1 MANEFKP
8 FSSSDFGSNSID
20 RNGNPVKTGEEYT
33 FKPFGASGE
42 AREFNVTDTEGLVG
56 DKMGAPNPDEFD
68 FRVTSYMD
76 PYEVRARRQTAASK
90 WGNASVK
97 MLGLAGTTAIDGTL
111 GTVIGLGNGI
121 AQMAKGGSFGEGFIN
136 NPVSAALYD
145 FTKKMEKEMPNY
157 YTRKEQHS
165 PWYNNLGTA
174 NFWADTMLKNTG
186 FAIGAYLSGMGV
198 SRGFAALTSGLTK
211 KASKNI
217 AGRMAKQLGKNEDE
231 VLKMMK
237 AGELPT
243 NKLLEELKKDAR
255 LLKGINST
263 NQIAS
268 STLGAVGESRIEAL
282 HMYHD
287 TYDKIRR
294 ENPGISIEEANKQS
308 VSAANM
314 VFGLDMVT
322 LSLGNYS
329 QFRNA
334 FSRGY
339 EVNKRSMN
347 AIQRSADDRLYKA
360 TGGRLETAKNI
371 GAIALNPATE
381 GMEEMQQFFNTQFSE
396 KFIELQND
404 PEARNYV
411 DNTIEALM
419 FGFSES
425 YGNIDTYDNFFAG
438 FVTGGLGMPGVTTN
452 DGKTQFQMQGGVF
465 EGIRDYKEKNK
476 NTDTAIK
483 NLNEFMQDPEY
494 QKRLAFLTRD
504 LSLERTKQ
512 IALANEDLFNFKNAE
527 DDQFLNMVLSFADA
541 GKLEDLKSDIGD
553 LSRMEVSDYRN
564 LMSVDKKNLPE
575 DIQKEMSEDQEKF
588 DVFEGVEDTKIKEML
603 SKRATMMNEDIN
615 KILDIRDNLEI
626 KAGNKINRAL
636 IPNLVHYAYT
646 IDRGQKRLRD
656 IKTTVLEEL
665 SKAFTTAVQTK
676 APLDTYGF
684 VIDSSFKGEKGSSKR
699 VLRILKEGETAIAVT
714 SLTNEEKKQLTEKQ
728 AESDKHKKAQILS
741 KREKPDTKGT
751 SLFNFSI
758 LETGDESMFM
768 EAFDNFAKEN
778 PFAAENV
785 RDDVMDAVKMSQRLR
800 TFTELYTETYRNNKS
815 PEIMQRT
822 YAESLKKLEEYKK
835 IKAAKSF
842 TVGSV
847 VLHTDPKTGQK
858 INYEIYSYD
867 TKDGKTTY
875 TLNEFV
881 PGVGRDITE
890 RKEVKLEDL
899 MGKDYSLVSN
909 EKGVERFTIDFNE
922 VNTYKLETKR
932 ASQFGYILDKRG
944 KRVLVRLTADDLDS
958 KRKGGMRK
966 IKAED
971 LTADEKAILKKK
983 NAQEPLVFRNLF
995 GRAEKLL
1002 NKYFDPTLRDKLDRA
1017 IKTLNELA
1025 PNQNDAPLQAQIER
1039 IAGLFYTST
1048 ENGDLGYLASMYTVS
1063 ALDEIS
1069 QRLDGI
1075 TNVYVREALRDK
1087 IHQRKNDIKKVKE
1100 ELIKE
1105 YGMAFDRLWAE
1116 LEAKDRG
1123 LAASSIK
1130 FAKDI
1135 SDFEEQLKE
1144 MSLQKITD
1152 TKSISHARRAIASL
1166 KKNLEVALEKGD
1178 TKTSDKILNV
1188 LVGYEAKINGLKK
1201 SLELI
1206 KESSKGIRESIEK
1219 EKKDLKKIK
1228 EDLNRYERA
1237 IERLEEFRADL
1248 DKDVKYF
1255 SLEEVLEMI
1264 EDMLPESKFVPEFEK
1279 RVYDLPNLGLSSEEK
1294 IDFLTK
1300 EAQKAEAESEEL
1312 TGLRVASE
1320 EAADALKT
1328 EEAIQANVQSTP
1340 EGADRIRDLKRKA
1353 DNTKQLYL
1361 EKLEE
1366 EKPYVQDRNEQAT
1379 SVKAGVY
1386 KSAGIPYNDPST
1398 VGVFPTK
1405 DIEDLRFTVKTMK
1418 DELKQE
1424 KIKDANG
1431 KLLDVDALS
1440 DELLRFEY
1448 IRVQRRK
1455 IAELGKEKF
1464 VTLFRNTGRETE
1476 VTVSADE
1483 VYADKVESIR
1493 ALGIPIEDAVSL
1505 EDLRALH
1512 KNIDSEIK
1520 EREIA
1525 IRMIEE
1531 MLADVDGVIK
1541 TLEENLNAIG
1551 EDTPAGLAKA
1561 NKIAK
1566 TLLQFEDKRKAMI
1579 ERMIHIGAGL
1589 RKERQKRAEIADLE
1603 HRKELMDF
1611 LDVMKVA
1618 RAKVNTEKR
1627 KKDKSKK
1634 DGDGDPTAEND
1645 DPTTIEKAGSIASPG
1660 EVETDPKGEDKVKEA
1675 NKDSAKPSYWEV
1687 FNRNA
1692 GSDMP
1697 GDMPNPI
1704 KSQRRYHR
1712 WLQFNPDVARK
1723 SKVELFQSGDNF
1735 LLQDEDI
1742 EGFDQTEDIWGTVI
1756 TYKDGKKKYVNAD
1769 NSLSDVFDSTTAI
1782 YFKMPSSK
1790 LERTEY
1796 GEKYRE
1802 PTRKEIA
1809 SRFGLAESEMTEQ
1822 EFEDYKERE
1831 IKSLK
1836 DNYQAK
1842 RESWVKTIGNS
1853 QKENPI
1859 LTISE
1864 ITQGI
1869 PIENETVAPSTVK
1882 EFFGHNDVTIRVAT
1896 GDIFEIGGRTIKT
1909 TPGHTIVV
1917 DNKTKNFVRLRPRT
1931 ISDTEVETV
1940 VNIFKTYARRHTRNE
1955 GDHNIL
1961 KDANAHHLRDNTGAE
1976 IDPSTANLFSL
1987 LNDIVWWQGN
1997 NLNNKGEEIN
2007 TNPDTKFHFISKSGV
2022 PGGKI
2027 RIGNADYNFI
2037 GEKVNAEGK
2046 KELILNPEVETAVR
2060 AFLQSRYRQIT
2071 SRRFNAKNRN
2081 KEYTHIASLNN
2092 DRGMVMPNHMKTY
2105 DSYTDFIISDRSQDG
2120 RPIAEVRMKKVDKPT
2135 TSEGYNDAEITFA
2148 NRRLVF
2154 NYELDS
2160 YKKEEEKKNKA
2171 RAKANKTAKKKAD
2184 AAKKAQPTQDTAP
2197 DAEGKTE
2204 NPDAAVEVAGG
2215 DTDWAG
2221 SFAAHAVESIA
2232 GGDYSGMSGHVDELK
2247 KSMKQEPGSS
2257 KAPPKKRGQRRIKD
2271 SVFSGYENTDQM
2283 EKWFRSKFPKSVGF
2297 KRVLK
2302 AVNGSSWGE
2311 FSNGIV
2317 TVMEN
2322 AAEGTTFHEAFHVV
2336 MSEFLSEKEYKALI
2350 EEFLQRPN
2358 AEQLIADKAKV
2369 YSDYSREGIIEEI
2382 LADEFAEYELSGG
2395 TKKIPS
2401 PAQKS
2406 FFQELLDFIKAML
2419 GMGKP
2424 SIHEVYH
2431 KLSKGYYATAK
2442 PNVRS
2447 KAVLG
2452 ARQKRFETE
2461 SSPLTNE
2468 FIKVVNRKFFGFANT
2483 KFREEFD
2490 SYLAGDLTKA
2500 GVLDKIYNAIKEDLE
2515 GVRKTIIKEIDT
2527 KAEGYEIAEKQLQN
2541 LDRFLD
2547 KWDVNESYTEDID
2560 KLRNSFKEF
2569 HRTNIL
2575 SRFDVFT
2582 ELDIDEIKDEE
2593 SKDSGSNTWAFNS
2606 MTRSAVESASRRL
2619 RLFLAGLPE
2628 THKGQYFTYE
2638 KLSEDFGEPT
2648 AMSFGKAFAIYS
2660 NLLANTRTIE
2670 EAYHIIVKNQE
2681 TTPGA
2686 AFLLE
2691 ELKLKKLFS
2700 SDSNQGLTNSELQL
2714 ITDFS
2719 QSFNLQKM
2727 DYSIAAVGKHG
2738 SGAVMNASQDSQKN
2752 RILMDYRNN
2761 ERIMATM
2768 GSQYVTVDPTTDRV
2782 KYTGIIPVTD
2792 LRGTKAE
2799 VDTKKRQVYQSVGI
2813 EFTDE
2818 VWDALPIDGEVKNL
2832 QNVDTI
2838 LNKMLRKEMSI
2849 YEKESKMGIQL
2860 GLLTDGIIKVDPDK
2874 TENSHL
2880 NLDGSRVYDNI
2891 LHNYVSFITS
2901 GLNQAESLEK
2911 LEQQYPFFK
2920 SAYLNNSKLLN
2931 HILFDEDGNRNSK
2944 RNLKIDLGEGARTED
2959 KSVKKEFSAMTPSE
2973 KFKFVLDMSTQN
2985 KFMMI
2990 RAGSN
2995 GNERF
3000 ISFGDVKMGQAG
3012 NLRVDDWLGLGI
3024 KTPRVV
3030 ADMIGYAKDELAY
3043 IAEIRSMS
3051 KQYKFSK
3058 IFEDADT
3065 AIDSSPVL
3073 KMLSKNINLYNT
3085 IKTLIETKN
3094 TSTEMLEGIDIKLF
3108 SDQNPDAVAT
3118 AERLIQESITLEAE
3132 ELARKAIKLGL
3143 VEETTGGR
3151 YINLGVPQ
3159 VNDSGLMM
3167 QVESFESFN
3176 SLRDNMSHHAASFM
3190 ISQIEQQKIFAGH
3203 PAQYV
3208 KEDKVTQE
3216 LSVDNMIKRMSGMI
3230 GPKKASVLDSK
3241 WWRNVERLYPNLGGM
3256 SRLYMDKDGN
3266 INETLTEDSKPVLK
3280 SLILEDIQARN
3291 LGLAEYFEEY
3301 GDMNE
3306 ADAQGY
3312 VHLDTYRDMLLTNGM
3327 WNLGLEKLYQ
3337 WEMSNRKPTV
3347 FKWNGENISVKSE
3360 ADLINEAGKEVSF
3373 NPLKPQYFG
3382 PLAELGY
3389 VTSMYKLSVI
3399 PLIPSVIGE
3408 KKLNKMSNF
3417 MALNNTGMIVYESG
3431 NKVGT
3436 ATNEDGSL
3444 TKLYDENGKVGFNLR
3459 SKSHN
3464 LPYQHIYYEFFG
3476 IQVSTGN
3483 TRKDTT
3489 SYGSQVHKQ
3498 IMYEVHDGTNYRDM
3512 SFPELGIDEKSS
3524 VSTEKVMNHYLDL
3537 VGSRIKMGAASLRRR
3552 LGMVKMPNGTY
3563 EIEDVDKTI
3572 ELLKNLVAER
3582 DLPQEYIKAFDSL
3595 KVDGK
3600 ITPLGI
3606 TVMPA
3611 KGDVERAL
3619 FAIADKM
3626 TVKSKMKGAGLI
3638 QVANSG
3644 WEEVGVTRNYNDG
3657 KFNSNQLKFY
3667 TKTDSN
3673 KKVPTKKASK
3683 AVLELFKENP
3693 ELSKLGTPE
3702 EYQAYMESIGVTEI
3716 AHHHSESDISEFKTF
3731 PEGYFPNELKK
3742 KGTHYKEADDVVFFV
3757 KEKLTEEFMSKRPKV
3772 GTWGLKASNILQ
3784 FNGGQKV
3791 GDGVH
3796 PGIDEGVKKGI
3807 DEGYDAVDFG
3817 KIRDNKTWSKVIAI
3831 LNPKNAHRLGSKKD
3845 IQGFKNFKKVNKQ
3858 RVTRMQVYVPH
3869 YFKEILGDIKEGE
3882 NVILDDRLKKL
3893 LGFRI
3898 PTSGLNSIDSIEIA
3912 GFLPAHAGD
3921 MIVLPTEIVAKAG
3934 SDYDVDKLTVY
3945 YPHYTVGKNADGI
3958 TELRYLEFYTT
3969 DDLRNDP
3976 NKVNELKNRVRNQII
3991 SDDPILRKKIKDI
4004 ESEYDAAYIEEL
4016 KGEKKAAYS
4025 DFMKADAV
4033 QDFIEK
4039 FNLDPNRANKRELE
4053 KRFKGLRRTIT
4064 LLNKMSR
4071 ELEQYSGED
4080 RMGFTNEMFFLEN
4093 EDPMLVASNF
4103 KEDMSNDEA
4112 LDAIDRII
4120 TTAQTFEAELEVYYD
4135 EDSVKARAEIQK
4147 NIEEATKEMKK
4158 RISELVKPE
4167 VDEAFSTMT
4176 LFERNG
4182 KKAVENEI
4190 NRTMQGI
4197 VLSPENYEKLIEPI
4211 GSGILKKISEDI
4223 KRLKKQKAKADTV
4236 EDLLKMSW
4244 SLETIE
4250 RYLQGKKGVG
4260 IGALQSINELL
4271 GQKARWA
4278 VNENHKLTY
4287 FNSEEGVYTEFDAAL
4302 KFPNNN
4308 IGGAPILF
4316 GNDAFAGTQEELSK
4330 MRIMNNFINGYV
4342 DIEADPFIIDINAGL
4357 DMAPPIMF
4365 MVRAGV
4371 PIRTALYFAN
4381 QPIIIEMMDAFRS
4394 QGNNMISVAN
4404 SKKVE
4409 QGEIIEAVYKKYSG
4423 KENLVKSEID
4433 IISDESLEKYLD
4445 PDNQKMSDEAF
4456 RKDQLLILDQFIKLR
4471 AMGGELSNAVNIINY
4486 DTKGTGGLAAAT
4498 LVRKLA
4504 LKKIKENNFIQG
4516 FDTAF
4521 KKGNYLKDFKDSVE
4535 AIPEMFKPFFPE
4547 FNRQLAAPAIE
4558 MQFEEYYKDQRLGF
4572 DTMVNMMDIF
4582 MQDMM
4587 LSLVMKMPLK
4597 GKTTNLT
4604 EEIRNLLVTDK
4615 KEGNPSVALELKA
4628 FVEKFPEVA
4637 KNNPF
4642 IERIS
4647 PIFNETGG
4655 DRILM
4660 YDQPSDPSEIDD
4672 VIDGWRE
4679 LFRINDERIRNFAAQ
4694 LAKVAII
4701 QTGFRNHPVGL
4712 TKHIPAEYLADL
4724 LNNAFDQYK
4733 SMGIGGQRVFKNFSM
4748 IDSIL
4753 GNYTNS
4759 NILPRRG
4766 RVALK
4771 LKYTLKAEYLGE
4783 NNKKKREEAQAAGI
4797 NIFNKRIVQAYKT
4810 KVGENEDGSWEME
4823 DKLMPIFEGGKVVMI
4838 PMEQYMSKYVVMK
4851 GRGILALFTEL
4862 SNRKILKGSMHTKK
4876 RGKALSQNPLHDK
4889 APELAPDTEGD
4900 KKLIGK
4906 KAVIEKKD
4914 TNGTENTCE
4923 K

>member
-1 MANEFKP
+1 MANGFKA
-8 FSSSDFGSNSID
+8 FSLEDLGSNQID
-20 RNGNPVKTGEEYT
+20 NNGNPVKPGEST
-33 FKPFGASGE
+33 SAFKPFNAAGVAE
-42 AREFNVTDTEGLVG
+42 EFAPMDTGGFIG
-56 DKMGAPNPDEFD
+56 DKMGAINPDEFD

-76 PYEVRARRQTAASK
+76 PYEVRAKRQTSASK

-111 GTVIGLGNGI
+111 GTIVGLGNGV
-121 AQMAKGGSFGEGFIN
+121 ASMAKGGGFGEGFIN

-145 FTKKMEKEMPNY
+145 FTKKMEKEFPNY

-186 FAIGAYLSGMGV
+186 FALGAYLSGMGV

-217 AGRMAKQLGKNEDE
+217 AGRMAKELGKNEDE
-231 VLKMMK
+231 VLRMMK

-243 NKLLEELKKDAR
+243 DKLLTELKKDAR
-255 LLKGINST
+255 LLKGINSA

-287 TYDKIRR
+287 TIDKLKK
-294 ENPGISIEEANKQS
+294 ENPGLSPEEANKQA
-308 VSAANM
+308 VSAANI
-314 VFGLDMVT
+314 VFGLDMAT

-360 TGGRLETAKNI
+360 TGGRLEKAKNI

-396 KFIELQND
+396 KFMELQND
-404 PEARNYV
+404 PEARGYI
-411 DNTIEALM
+411 DNTIEALIY
-419 FGFSES
+419 GFSES

-438 FVTGGLGMPGVTTN
+438 FVTGGLGMPGVTAN

-541 GKLEDLKSDIGD
+541 GKLDDLKSDIGD
-553 LSRMEVSDYRN
+553 LSRMEVSDYRD
-564 LMSVDKKNLPE
+564 LMSVDTKNLPE
-575 DIQKEMSEDQEKF
+575 DIKKEMSEDQEKY
-588 DVFEGVEDTKIKEML
+588 DIFEGVEDSKIKEML
-603 SKRATMMNEDIN
+603 SNRSTMMKEDIN

-646 IDRGQKRLRD
+646 IERGQKRLQE
-656 IKTTVLEEL
+656 IKTNVLEEL
-665 SKAFTTAVQTK
+665 SKSFTTAIQTQ

-699 VLRILKEGETAIAVT
+699 VLRILKEGETGIANA
-714 SLTNEEKKQLTEKQ
+714 SLTEEERKQLKEKQ
-728 AESDKHKKAQILS
+728 AEADKQKKAQILS

-822 YAESLKKLEEYKK
+822 YAESLEKLEEYKK
-835 IKAAKSF
+835 IQAAKSF

-847 VLHTDPKTGQK
+847 VQHTDPKTGRK

-881 PGVGRDITE
+881 PGVGRDITK
-890 RKEVKLEDL
+890 RKDVKLEDL

-909 EKGVERFTIDFNE
+909 ERGVERFTIDFNE
-922 VNTYKLETKR
+922 VNTYKLETKK
-932 ASQFGYILDKRG
+932 ASEFGYILDKRG
-944 KRVLVRLTADDLDS
+944 KRVLVRLTADDKDS
-958 KRKGGMRK
+958 KKPGGKRV
-966 IKAED
+966 IAEKD
-971 LTADEKAILKKK
+971 LTSDEKALLEKK

-1002 NKYFDPTLRDKLDRA
+1002 NKYFDPTLRDRLDRA
-1017 IKTLNELA
+1017 IKTLNDLA

-1048 ENGDLGYLASMYTVS
+1048 KDGDLGYLASMFTVS
-1063 ALDEIS
+1063 SLDEIS

-1087 IHQRKNDIKKVKE
+1087 IHQRKNDIKKIKE
-1100 ELIKE
+1100 QLIKE

-1123 LAASSIK
+1123 LASESIVFSK
-1130 FAKDI
+1130 NI
-1135 SDFEEQLKE
+1135 SNFEEQLKE

-1152 TKSISHARRAIASL
+1152 TKSIKYAKRAMAAL
-1166 KKNLEVALEKGD
+1166 KSNLESALKKGD
-1178 TKTSDKILNV
+1178 TKTADKLLNILI
-1188 LVGYEAKINGLKK
+1188 GYETKIKGLKEG
-1201 SLELI
+1201 LEEI
-1206 KESSKGIRESIEK
+1206 KKSSKDIRDNIEK
-1219 EKKDLKKIK
+1219 QKEGLKDLK

-1237 IERLEEFRADL
+1237 IERLEEYRADL

-1255 SLEEVLEMI
+1255 SLDEVLEMI

-1279 RVYDLPNLGLSSEEK
+1279 RVYDLPNLGLSDEQK
-1294 IDFLTK
+1294 VDFLTR

-1312 TGLRVASE
+1312 TSLRVASE

-1328 EEAIQANVQSTP
+1328 EEAIQARMQSTP

-1353 DNTKQLYL
+1353 DNAKQLYV

-1386 KSAGIPYNDPST
+1386 KSAGIPYNDPSS
-1398 VGVFPTK
+1398 VGIFPSK
-1405 DIEDLRFTVKTMK
+1405 EIENVKFDPKQMR
-1418 DELKQE
+1418 DELKKE

-1431 KLLDVDALS
+1431 KLLDVDGLN
-1440 DELLRFEY
+1440 DDLLRVEY

-1455 IAELGKEKF
+1455 ISALGKDKF
-1464 VTLFRNTGRETE
+1464 ITLFRNTGRETE

-1483 VYADKVESIR
+1483 VYAERVESIR

-1512 KNIDSEIK
+1512 KNIDTEVK
-1520 EREIA
+1520 ERELA
-1525 IRMIEE
+1525 IQMIEE

-1541 TLEENLNAIG
+1541 TLEENLDALDA
-1551 EDTPAGLAKA
+1551 DTPAAIEKA
-1561 NKIAK
+1561 DKIIK
-1566 TLLQFEDKRKAMI
+1566 TLLEFEAKRKSMI
-1579 ERMIHIGAGL
+1579 ERMIYIGAGL

-1611 LDVMKVA
+1611 LDVVKVA
-1618 RAKVNTEKR
+1618 RSKVTTEQR
-1627 KKDKSKK
+1627 KKDVSSET
-1634 DGDGDPTAEND
+1634 GDPTAESD
-1645 DPTTIEKAGSIASPG
+1645 TPTTIEKAGSVASPG
-1660 EVETDPKGEDKVKEA
+1660 EVETDPKAEDKVKEA
-1675 NKDSAKPSYWEV
+1675 NRDSAKPSYWEV

-1712 WLQFNPDVARK
+1712 WLQFNPEVARN
-1723 SKVELFQSGDNF
+1723 SRVELFQSGDAF
-1735 LLQDEDI
+1735 MLQDEDI
-1742 EGFDQTEDIWGTVI
+1742 EGFDQNEDIWGTVI
-1756 TYKDGKKKYVNAD
+1756 TYDKKDGKKKYVNAD
-1769 NSLSDVFDSTTAI
+1769 NSLSEVFDSTTAI

-1809 SRFGLAESEMTEQ
+1809 SRFGLAEAEMTEQ

-1842 RESWVKTIGNS
+1842 RESWIKTIGNS

-1859 LTISE
+1859 LKISE
-1864 ITQGI
+1864 VTQGI

-1882 EFFGHNDVTIRVAT
+1882 EFFGHNDVTVRVAT
-1896 GDIFEIGGRTIKT
+1896 GDVFEIGGRTIKT
-1909 TPGHTIVV
+1909 TPGHTIVI

-1940 VNIFKTYARRHTRNE
+1940 VNIFKTYAKRHTRNK
-1955 GDHNIL
+1955 GDGNIVR
-1961 KDANAHHLRDNTGAE
+1961 DANAHYLRDNTGAE
-1976 IDPSTANLFSL
+1976 INPNTANLFSV

-2007 TNPDTKFHFISKSGV
+2007 TNPDTKFHFIPKSGV

-2027 RIGNADYNFI
+2027 RIGTADYNFVGERTNEK
-2037 GEKVNAEGK
+2037 GEKEI
-2046 KELILNPEVETAVR
+2046 ILNPEVEDAVR
-2060 AFLQSRYRQIT
+2060 SFLQSRYRQIT

-2081 KEYTHIASLNN
+2081 KEYTEISSLTN
-2092 DRGMVMPNHMKTY
+2092 DRGMVMPNHMKTHE
-2105 DSYTDFIISDRSQDG
+2105 SYTDFIISDRSQDG
-2120 RPIAEVRMKKVDKPT
+2120 RPIAEVRMKKADKPT

-2154 NYELDS
+2154 DYEIDS
-2160 YKKEEEKKNKA
+2160 YRKEEEKKNKA
-2171 RAKANKTAKKKAD
+2171 RTQANKNSKKKAD
-2184 AAKKAQPTQDTAP
+2184 AAKKAEPKQDVAP
-2197 DAEGKTE
+2197 DKEGDTK
-2204 NPDAAVEVAGG
+2204 NPDAAPTNDSAGDWAASIADSVGAGDFTGLGG
-2215 DTDWAG
+2215 D
-2221 SFAAHAVESIA
+2221 VES
-2232 GGDYSGMSGHVDELK
+2232 MK
-2247 KSMKQEPGSS
+2247 KRLATPKTGSDTP
-2257 KAPPKKRGQRRIKD
+2257 PPKKRGQRRIKD

-2302 AVNGSSWGE
+2302 AVNGNSWGE
-2311 FSNGIV
+2311 FSDGIV
-2317 TVMEN
+2317 TIMEN
-2322 AAEGTTFHEAFHVV
+2322 AAEGTTYHEAFHVV
-2336 MSEFLSEKEYKALI
+2336 ASEFLSEKEYKALI

-2358 AEQLIADKAKV
+2358 AEQLIAEKAKT

-2395 TKKIPS
+2395 TKKIAS

-2419 GMGKP
+2419 GIGKP
-2424 SIHEVYH
+2424 SIHEVYD

-2442 PNVRS
+2442 PNGRS
-2447 KAVLG
+2447 KSVVG

-2468 FIKVVNRKFFGFANT
+2468 FIKVVNRKFFYFANT
-2483 KFREEFD
+2483 KFRAEFD
-2490 SYLAGDLTKA
+2490 SYLAGDLTKS
-2500 GVLDKIYNAIKEDLE
+2500 GVLDKIYNEIKDDLTNL
-2515 GVRKTIIKEIDT
+2515 VRKGMLKDISNKE
-2527 KAEGYEIAEKQLQN
+2527 EGYEVTEKQLQN

-2569 HRTNIL
+2569 HRTNVL
-2575 SRFDVFT
+2575 SRFDIFT

-2606 MTRSAVESASRRL
+2606 MTRSAVESSSRRL
-2619 RLFLAGLPE
+2619 RLFLAGLPD

-2660 NLLANTRTIE
+2660 NLLANTRTVE
-2670 EAYHIIVKNQE
+2670 EAYHKIVKNQE

-2686 AFLLE
+2686 AFLIE

-2700 SDSNQGLTNSELQL
+2700 SDANQGLTNSELQL
-2714 ITDFS
+2714 ITDFA

-2727 DYSIAAVGKHG
+2727 DYSIAAVGEKG

-2768 GSQYVTVDPTTDRV
+2768 GSQYVTVDPTTDKV

-2792 LRGTKAE
+2792 LRGTRAE
-2799 VDTKKRQVYQSVGI
+2799 VDSKKRQVYRSVGI

-2818 VWDALPIDGEVKNL
+2818 VWNSLPEDGEAKSL

-2838 LNKMLRKEMSI
+2838 LNKMLKKDISI
-2849 YEKESKMGIQL
+2849 YEKSSKMSVQL
-2860 GLLTDGIIKVDPDK
+2860 GLLTDDVIKVDPDK

-2901 GLNQAESLEK
+2901 GLNKAESLEK
-2911 LEQQYPFFK
+2911 LKEEYPFLK

-2931 HILFDEDGNRNSK
+2931 DILFNKKGDRNSK

-2959 KSVKKEFSAMTPSE
+2959 KSVKKEFSSMTPSE

-2995 GNERF
+2995 SNERF
-3000 ISFGDVKMGQAG
+3000 ISFGDVKMGQSG
-3012 NLRVDDWLGLGI
+3012 NLDVKDWLGLGI
-3024 KTPRVV
+3024 KMPMLE

-3051 KQYKFSK
+3051 KQYSFSK
-3058 IFEDADT
+3058 KFEDADT

-3073 KMLSKNINLYNT
+3073 KILSKDINLYKT
-3085 IKTLIETKN
+3085 IKNLIETKN

-3108 SDQNPDAVAT
+3108 SDQNPDAVTT
-3118 AERLIQESITLEAE
+3118 AGRLIQETVILEAE

-3143 VEETTGGR
+3143 VEETSGGK
-3151 YINLGVPQ
+3151 YLNLGIPQ
-3159 VNDSGLMM
+3159 LNDSGLMM
-3167 QVESFESFN
+3167 QVESFQNFN
-3176 SLRDNMSHHAASFM
+3176 SLRDTLSHHAAAFM
-3190 ISQIEQQKIFAGH
+3190 VSQMEQQKIFAGH

-3208 KEDKVTQE
+3208 KEDKNTQE

-3230 GPKKASVLDSK
+3230 GPKKASVLDST
-3241 WWRNVERLYPNLGGM
+3241 WWRNVERLFPNSGGM

-3266 INETLTEDSKPVLK
+3266 INETLTQDSKPVLK
-3280 SLILEDIQARN
+3280 TLILEDIQAQN
-3291 LGLAEYFEEY
+3291 LGLAEFFEDY
-3301 GDMNE
+3301 ADMNE

-3347 FKWNGENISVKSE
+3347 FKWNGENVSVKSE
-3360 ADLINEAGKEVSF
+3360 ADLINESGKQVSF

-3389 VTSMYKLSVI
+3389 VTSMYKLSVV

-3408 KKLNKMSNF
+3408 SKLNKMSNF

-3436 ATNEDGSL
+3436 SINEDGSL
-3444 TKLYDENGKVGFNLR
+3444 TKLYDEDGKIGFNLR

-3483 TRKDTT
+3483 TRKDST

-3498 IMYEVHDGTNYRDM
+3498 IMYEVHDGINYRDM
-3512 SFPELGIDEKSS
+3512 SFPELGVNEKSS

-3600 ITPLGI
+3600 ITPMGI

-3611 KGDVERAL
+3611 KGDIERAL

-3638 QVANSG
+3638 QVANTG
-3644 WEEVGVTRNYNDG
+3644 WEEVGVTRNYSDG
-3657 KFNSNQLKFY
+3657 KLDSNQLEFY
-3667 TKTDSN
+3667 QN
-3673 KKVPTKKASK
+3673 
-3683 AVLELFKENP
+3683 
-3693 ELSKLGTPE
+3693 E
-3702 EYQAYMESIGVTEI
+3702 EG
-3716 AHHHSESDISEFKTF
+3716 
-3731 PEGYFPNELKK
+3731 
-3742 KGTHYKEADDVVFFV
+3742 
-3757 KEKLTEEFMSKRPKV
+3757 
-3772 GTWGLKASNILQ
+3772 
-3784 FNGGQKV
+3784 
-3791 GDGVH
+3791 
-3796 PGIDEGVKKGI
+3796 
-3807 DEGYDAVDFG
+3807 
-3817 KIRDNKTWSKVIAI
+3817 
-3831 LNPKNAHRLGSKKD
+3831 
-3845 IQGFKNFKKVNKQ
+3845 

-3882 NVILDDRLKKL
+3882 NVIIDDRLKEL

-3898 PTSGLNSIDSIEIA
+3898 PTSGLNSIDSIEVA
-3912 GFLPAHAGD
+3912 GFLPSHAGD

-3945 YPHYTVGKNADGI
+3945 YPHYTVGKNADGV
-3958 TELRYLEFYTT
+3958 TELRYLEFYTS

-4004 ESEYDAAYIEEL
+4004 ESEYDAAYVEEL

-4025 DFMKADAV
+4025 DFMKSDSV
-4033 QDFIEK
+4033 KDFIEK
-4039 FNLDPNRANKRELE
+4039 FNLDPNRTNKRELE

-4080 RMGFTNEMFFLEN
+4080 KMGFTNEMFFLEN

-4112 LDAIDRII
+4112 LDTIDRII
-4120 TTAQTFEAELEVYYD
+4120 TTAQSFEAELEVYYD
-4135 EDSVKARAEIQK
+4135 EDAVKAREEIQK
-4147 NIEEATKEMKK
+4147 NIEEATKEMRE

-4197 VLSPENYEKLIEPI
+4197 VLSPENYERLIEPI
-4211 GSGILKKISEDI
+4211 GSSVLKNIAEDI
-4223 KRLKKQKAKADTV
+4223 KALKKQKAKTDTV

-4244 SLETIE
+4244 SLDTVE

-4260 IGALQSINELL
+4260 IGALQSVNEIL
-4271 GQKARWA
+4271 GQRARWA
-4278 VNENHKLTY
+4278 VNKDHKLTY
-4287 FNSEEGVYTEFDAAL
+4287 FNTQVGNYTEFDATMKL
-4302 KFPNNN
+4302 PNNN
-4308 IGGAPILF
+4308 IGGAPVLF
-4316 GNDAFAGTQEELSK
+4316 GNESFAGTQEELSK
-4330 MRIMNNFINGYV
+4330 MRVMNNFLNAYV

-4357 DMAPPIMF
+4357 DMAPTIMF

-4381 QPIIIEMMDAFRS
+4381 QPIVVEMMDAFRS
-4394 QGNNMISVAN
+4394 QGNNMLTVAN
-4404 SKKVE
+4404 KRKVE
-4409 QGEIIEAVYKKYSG
+4409 QSEIIEAVFNKYSG
-4423 KENLVKSEID
+4423 KENLVKSEVD
-4433 IISDESLEKYLD
+4433 IISNESLEKHLN
-4445 PDNQKMSDEAF
+4445 PDNQKMSDETF
-4456 RKDQLLILDQFIKLR
+4456 RRDQLLILDEFLKLR
-4471 AMGGELSNAVNIINY
+4471 SMGDELSNAMNAVNY
-4486 DTKGTGGLAAAT
+4486 DTKGTGGLAAAS
-4498 LVRKLA
+4498 LVRKLSMKT
-4504 LKKIKENNFIQG
+4504 LKKNNFIKG
-4516 FDTAF
+4516 FDTIF
-4521 KKGNYLKDFKDSVE
+4521 KKDNYLRDFRDSVE
-4535 AIPEMFKPFFPE
+4535 SIPEMYKPFFPE
-4547 FNRQLAAPAIE
+4547 FNKQLAAPAIE

-4582 MQDMM
+4582 MHDMVHSM
-4587 LSLVMKMPLK
+4587 VMMMPLK
-4597 GKTTNLT
+4597 GKNINLT
-4604 EEIRNLLVTDK
+4604 EEIRNLFVTDK
-4615 KEGNPSVALELKA
+4615 KIGNPSVALELKN
-4628 FVEKFPEVA
+4628 FVEKFPDVA

-4642 IERIS
+4642 IERIN

-4679 LFRINDERIRNFAAQ
+4679 LFRSNDRRIRNFAEQ

-4712 TKHIPAEYLADL
+4712 TKHIPSEEVAKII
-4724 LNNAFDQYK
+4724 NNAFDQYR
-4733 SMGIGGQRVFKNFSM
+4733 SMGIGGKRTFKNFAM
-4748 IDSIL
+4748 LDSIL
-4753 GNYTNS
+4753 GNHNNP
-4759 NILPRRG
+4759 NILPRTG

-4771 LKYTLKAEYLGE
+4771 AKYALKAEYLGA
-4783 NNKKKREEAQAAGI
+4783 NNKKKREDAVAAGEKI
-4797 NIFNKRIVQAYKT
+4797 YNLKIVQATKT
-4810 KVGENEDGSWEME
+4810 VVGENEDGSFQME
-4823 DKLMPIFEGGKVVMI
+4823 DKLMPVFQGGEVLMV
-4838 PMEQYMSKYVVMK
+4838 PMETFIKQYNVLKS
-4851 GRGILALFTEL
+4851 RGMLQAHTDLT
-4862 SNRKILKGSMHTKK
+4862 NRKILKGTMHARK

-4889 APELAPDTEGD
+4889 APELAPETEGD
-4900 KKLIGK
+4900 KKLKGK
-4906 KAVIEKKD
+4906 DAVIERKD
-4914 TNGTENTCE
+4914 TNGTEDTC
-4923 K
+4923 KK